1 MDGGACDAHNGN
13 AAKIGS
19 DKGRGDRLRDL
30 VLAELLSTYTRSLG
44 NALSMLDREHQTESA
59 ETWTR
64 AGVRRQQIGV
74 VESKSLD
81 DSTSWAIGQA
91 RLPDTSRGPA
101 VPEENVPEGN
111 HRG

>member
-1 MDGGACDAHNGN
+1 M
-13 AAKIGS
+13 IGS
-19 DKGRGDRLRDL
+19 DRGRSDRLRDL

-91 RLPDTSRGPA
+91 RLPTAGRVLHHRRRMRLRRQGLPDTIG
-101 VPEENVPEGN
+101 G
-111 HRG
+111 